1 MESEATEP
9 QFRTFAELLTGPLAR
24 ILRECGLSRGVHPDE
39 FLDIQD
45 FGRRIGIGIGRD
57 QRNRIRDYMIRNG
70 VGVPNGRSRAALGSE
85 FIGAMREL
93 APEQHS
99 ERQKVA

>member
-1 MESEATEP
+1 MDEP
-9 QFRTFAELLTGPLAR
+9 ARIPETMAQTLLDGLAR
-24 ILRECGLSRGVHPDE
+24 VCRDCGLSRGVHPDE

-45 FGRRIGIGIGRD
+45 FARRIGVGRD
-57 QRNRIRDYMIRNG
+57 QRNRIRDHMIRNG

-85 FIGAMREL
+85 FIRAMREL
-93 APEQHS
+93 ALEQHS